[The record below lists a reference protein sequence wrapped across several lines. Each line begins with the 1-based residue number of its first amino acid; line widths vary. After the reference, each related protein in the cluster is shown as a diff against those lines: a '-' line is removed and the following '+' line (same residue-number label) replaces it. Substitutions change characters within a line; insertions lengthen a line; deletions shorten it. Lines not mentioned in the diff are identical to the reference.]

1 MKIAKTNKSET
12 KGDMLPNYDFSK
24 GEKPNYAKKFSGGAV
39 ITIHSSNGKSSKK
52 KIIQKQSLVI
62 LDADVSKVFPDTK
75 SVNSA
80 LRHLI
85 AALPKNRIVKL

>member
-1 MKIAKTNKSET
+1 MKIAKTNKSQP
-12 KGDMLPNYDFSK
+12 KGDMLPDYDFSK
-24 GEKPNYAKKFSGGAV
+24 GEKINYAKKFSDGAT
-39 ITIHSSNGKSSKK
+39 ITIHSSNGKAPKK

-62 LDADVSKVFPDTK
+62 LDADVSKFFPDTK

-85 AALPKNRIVKL
+85 AALPKKIKNAV